1 MRRLISIAALVLLF
15 AAVGVPGSSPGALGA
30 EEKFLAGFEDVP
42 LMDGLAVVEGKGMVF
57 DTAAGRLVESYARG
71 AVGRAEVLAFYD
83 SALPQLGWTGTGH
96 GAFQREGER
105 LAIRFLGPDGD
116 LVVHFTLSPTG
127 GAPTLRR

>member
-1 MRRLISIAALVLLF
+1 MRRLISIAALALLVAF
-15 AAVGVPGSSPGALGA
+15 AAGAPGAPGALGA

-71 AVGRAEVLAFYD
+71 AVGRAEVLGFYEQ
-83 SALPQLGWTGTGH
+83 ALPQLGWTGTGQ

-105 LAIRFLGPDGD
+105 LAIRFLGPDGN
-116 LVVHFTLSPTG
+116 LVVHFPLSPTG
-127 GAPTLRR
+127 GAPSMRR